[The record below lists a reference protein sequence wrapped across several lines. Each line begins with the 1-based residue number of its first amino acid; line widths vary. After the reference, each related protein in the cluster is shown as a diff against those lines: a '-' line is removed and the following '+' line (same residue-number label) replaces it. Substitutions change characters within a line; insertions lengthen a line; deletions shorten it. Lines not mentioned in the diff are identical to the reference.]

1 MIRTTLAP
9 AKGLTAI
16 ELLIVISIVALLVAF
31 AAPMIKTMSPKSE
44 FEQAIEITEASVEQ
58 ARWTAR
64 FYKAEVLLRLETDEN
79 QKQHAITLSVPKM
92 RKDLVLNEVKERFP
106 LPTGIQIVS
115 EDTVIIF
122 DPNGEVE
129 LPAHLLISSNQ
140 AGYKSHQLVVK

>member
-1 MIRTTLAP
+1 MIRKGIAP

-64 FYKAEVLLRLETDEN
+64 FYKAEVLLSLENDEN
-79 QKQHAITLSVPKM
+79 QKQHSITLSVPQM
-92 RKDLVLNEVKERFP
+92 QKDLVLNEVKEEFP
-106 LPTGIQIVS
+106 LPNGIQIIS
-115 EDTVIIF
+115 DETIIRF
-122 DPNGEVE
+122 NPAGEVE
-129 LPAHLLISSNQ
+129 LPAYILVSSSQ
-140 AGYKSHQLVVK
+140 AENESRQLVVR

>member
-1 MIRTTLAP
+1 MIRTKLAP

-64 FYKAEVLLRLETDEN
+64 FYQTEVLLRLETDEN
-79 QKQHAITLSVPKM
+79 QKRHSITLSVPKM
-92 RKDLVLNEVKERFP
+92 QKDLVLNEVKEEFP
-106 LPTGIQIVS
+106 LPNGIQIIS
-115 EDTVIIF
+115 DDTVILF
-122 DPNGEVE
+122 DPHGEVE

-140 AGYKSHQLVVK
+140 AENKSHQLVVK

>member
-1 MIRTTLAP
+1 
-9 AKGLTAI
+9 
-16 ELLIVISIVALLVAF
+16 LLIIISIIALIVAF
-31 AAPMIKTMSPKSE
+31 AAPMMKAMSSKSE

-92 RKDLVLNEVKERFP
+92 QKDLVLNEVKERFP
-106 LPTGIQIVS
+106 LPIGIQIVS
-115 EDTVIIF
+115 DDTVIRF

-140 AGYKSHQLVVK
+140 PEYKSHQLVVR